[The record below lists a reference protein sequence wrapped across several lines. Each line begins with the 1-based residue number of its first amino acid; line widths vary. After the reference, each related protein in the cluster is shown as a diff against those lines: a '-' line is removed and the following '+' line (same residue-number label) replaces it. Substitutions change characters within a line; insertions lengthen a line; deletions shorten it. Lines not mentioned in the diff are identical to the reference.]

1 MVNILRSTKT
11 ARKLHHGNAHH

>member
-1 MVNILRSTKT
+1 MVNILGSTKT